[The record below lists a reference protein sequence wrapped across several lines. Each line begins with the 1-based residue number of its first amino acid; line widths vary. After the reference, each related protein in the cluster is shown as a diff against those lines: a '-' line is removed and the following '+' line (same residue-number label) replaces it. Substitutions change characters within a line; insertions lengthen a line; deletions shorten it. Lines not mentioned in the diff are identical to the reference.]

1 MIRVSRTV
9 RRRGATV
16 VECAIIYPITFLL
29 MLGLIIGGLGVFRY
43 QEISS
48 VAREGARWASVHGYQ
63 SAAEASSTGVGT
75 PTTASDVYTNAIKP
89 QADASSL
96 SPAIDNKKISSS
108 TGTDAN
114 GGATVS
120 VTVTY
125 DFNLITN
132 YPGIPNPYTVSRT
145 VTMQQEATTP
155 TNFPAASP

>member
-89 QADASSL
+89 QADAANLDPPSL
-96 SPAIDNKKISSS
+96 SYSVSWA
-108 TGTDAN
+108 DASQAPTYYDYTN
-114 GGATVS
+114 NVWRTNT
-120 VTVTY
+120 VTVKVTY
-125 DFNLITN
+125 QWIPEAYLGGITLTSTSVMPIS
-132 YPGIPNPYTVSRT
+132 Y
-145 VTMQQEATTP
+145 
-155 TNFPAASP
+155 